1 MISRSVG
8 DSARDISMTCH
19 GSRLR
24 VSGAESVTFG
34 VRSSAMA
41 QARVYDSTSWRRLRL
56 QVLKRDNYQCQV
68 RLAGCTVVATSV
80 DHIYPVH
87 LCPELGLEP
96 FNCRSA
102 CVHCN
107 SVLGARYGNSLRAN
121 SQTRARKRSRQRGRN
136 YWAAMG
142 SSDPQGE
149 W

>member
-1 MISRSVG
+1 MRRFVG
-8 DSARDISMTCH
+8 DSASDICMTCH

-24 VSGAESVTFG
+24 ASRAESGCFG

-68 RLAGCTVVATSV
+68 RLTGCTVVATSV
-80 DHIYPVH
+80 DHIRPVH

-121 SQTRARKRSRQRGRN
+121 SQSQARKRSRRPNRRWPVAGF
-136 YWAAMG
+136 
-142 SSDPQGE
+142 SDPQAY

>member
-1 MISRSVG
+1 MTSRSVG

-24 VSGAESVTFG
+24 ASRAESGCFG

-80 DHIYPVH
+80 DHIRPVH
-87 LCPELGLEP
+87 LCPELGLEL

-102 CVHCN
+102 CGHCN

-121 SQTRARKRSRQRGRN
+121 SQTRARKRSRQHVRRWPVVGF
-136 YWAAMG
+136 
-142 SSDPQGE
+142 SDPQGE